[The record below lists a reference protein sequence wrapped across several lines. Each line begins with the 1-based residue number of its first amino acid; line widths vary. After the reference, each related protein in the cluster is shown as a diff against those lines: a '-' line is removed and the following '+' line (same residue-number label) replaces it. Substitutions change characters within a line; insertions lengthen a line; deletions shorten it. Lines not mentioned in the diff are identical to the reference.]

1 MAPTRRAAAALG
13 WLVIALVEGPMRL
26 GADGLSNYG
35 AFGKWTLTSSSA
47 AAAEECLGFAVRYL
61 NVIPILR
68 NESKHDYMLVGPT
81 GCEDVVR
88 KWGAERF
95 LIGDNQYHWVYDR
108 HEATQPATNLTIEEL
123 HRFMTA
129 INSDLQDD
137 WNEWMDYHYGSYTKS
152 LDPYLKMISAGG
164 LPYKLIAGRTEQLHR
179 ADETSDA
186 SDSYIDGGA
195 GAAPTDV
202 KGADGSDSSSA
213 GLGTRVYSLFIT
225 SPDGNVLELLSTHVS
240 EEHRDMF
247 TYDSCH
253 FRPVKNFDQLNLT
266 DFGFESYDVSKLGS
280 YAIAGA
286 PEYTRLAEVR
296 RKTERGPGDLATT
309 PSCLTSRRRACFVVA
324 VVVLLMGRVPS
335 SPRHDAAPH
344 VAPRRLKGTRVE
356 LLAKLTCECWTIS
369 HHLSTPSVLLSA
381 QSVPHHTSIASLD
394 PDADVSY
401 LEWLLGARAMNSSD
415 LPNSNLCNGEQA
427 RWVHFA
433 AMGAKARSNDHYV
446 KFVKNPNT
454 KRYSNLTV
462 DRYIKT
468 LKRENEGLGQNVYSQ
483 FADDHLG
490 FDLPSA
496 DFSLVAKKLVEAKV
510 PFLTRREPDPSAPEF
525 WEIFGWEKFSIFVEL
540 PGSHWLIQLQT
551 CCVAE
556 SFFDLP
562 FTFCDWDFCEFDNYR
577 NSSTKLLSD
586 PTRCGY
592 SAMNTTHP
600 YNELLNESRSEDLVA
615 SDVVDDGQLNMTEIF
630 PSDSG
635 ERNASA
641 AATATDHPMAATM
654 AAKTTTA
661 GASAPA
667 LATRSDADRADR
679 SAVIAHS
686 SSSSLVGTGAVAL
699 VAVAALI
706 ALFAGHTWRQ
716 RRGDGYAELSST
728 PVE

>member
-108 HEATQPATNLTIEEL
+108 HEATQPGTNLTIEEL

-164 LPYKLIAGRTEQLHR
+164 LPYKLVAGRTEQLHR
-179 ADETSDA
+179 ADETSEA

-286 PEYTRLAEVR
+286 PEYTRLAE
-296 RKTERGPGDLATT
+296 
-309 PSCLTSRRRACFVVA
+309 
-324 VVVLLMGRVPS
+324 
-335 SPRHDAAPH
+335 
-344 VAPRRLKGTRVE
+344 
-356 LLAKLTCECWTIS
+356 
-369 HHLSTPSVLLSA
+369 
-381 QSVPHHTSIASLD
+381 SVPHHTSIASLD

-415 LPNSNLCNGEQA
+415 LPNSDLCNGEQS

-667 LATRSDADRADR
+667 LATRTDADRADR

>member
-108 HEATQPATNLTIEEL
+108 HEATQPGTNLTIEEL

-179 ADETSDA
+179 ADETSEA
-186 SDSYIDGGA
+186 SGSYIDGGA

-286 PEYTRLAEVR
+286 PEYTRLAE
-296 RKTERGPGDLATT
+296 
-309 PSCLTSRRRACFVVA
+309 
-324 VVVLLMGRVPS
+324 
-335 SPRHDAAPH
+335 
-344 VAPRRLKGTRVE
+344 
-356 LLAKLTCECWTIS
+356 
-369 HHLSTPSVLLSA
+369 
-381 QSVPHHTSIASLD
+381 SVPHHTSIASLD

-415 LPNSNLCNGEQA
+415 LPNSDLCNGEQS

-667 LATRSDADRADR
+667 LATRTDADRADR

>member
-108 HEATQPATNLTIEEL
+108 HEATQPGTNLTIEEL

-164 LPYKLIAGRTEQLHR
+164 LPYKLVAGRTEQLHR

-213 GLGTRVYSLFIT
+213 GRGTRVYSLFIT

-286 PEYTRLAEVR
+286 PEYTRLAE
-296 RKTERGPGDLATT
+296 
-309 PSCLTSRRRACFVVA
+309 
-324 VVVLLMGRVPS
+324 
-335 SPRHDAAPH
+335 
-344 VAPRRLKGTRVE
+344 
-356 LLAKLTCECWTIS
+356 
-369 HHLSTPSVLLSA
+369 
-381 QSVPHHTSIASLD
+381 SVPHHTSIASLD

-415 LPNSNLCNGEQA
+415 LPNSDLCNGEQS

>member
-108 HEATQPATNLTIEEL
+108 HEATQPGTNLTIEEL

-179 ADETSDA
+179 ADETSEA

-286 PEYTRLAEVR
+286 PEYTRLAE
-296 RKTERGPGDLATT
+296 
-309 PSCLTSRRRACFVVA
+309 
-324 VVVLLMGRVPS
+324 
-335 SPRHDAAPH
+335 
-344 VAPRRLKGTRVE
+344 
-356 LLAKLTCECWTIS
+356 
-369 HHLSTPSVLLSA
+369 
-381 QSVPHHTSIASLD
+381 SVPHHTSIASLD

-415 LPNSNLCNGEQA
+415 LPNSDLCNGEQS

-667 LATRSDADRADR
+667 LATRTDADRADR